1 MRKKEIYAV
10 AEWVCIDGDWLVH
23 YAWFGMQDGW
33 IDVLRD
39 VDDWEK
45 EKKKKQYVDREKKMM
60 MEIESRRRRIERA
73 SEPCKKKGTTTM
85 QSTPYDRPAL
95 QPVYENYRW
104 EKAKTT
110 TTTKNNIEK

>member
-45 EKKKKQYVDREKKMM
+45 EKKAICGQRKK
-60 MEIESRRRRIERA
+60 
-73 SEPCKKKGTTTM
+73 
-85 QSTPYDRPAL
+85 
-95 QPVYENYRW
+95 
-104 EKAKTT
+104 
-110 TTTKNNIEK
+110 